1 MGPVGLRAG
10 LIGSAIALVIAFLSL
25 VPLVGHC
32 LVWVFN
38 VLLWVGVGAL
48 VAHWA
53 PYGVEEREIAL
64 AGSIA
69 GGVATLVGGLTL
81 ILLAPVGL
89 ALIGGT
95 TGALRLLPPDVQDM
109 YEQVGLAPQVVYSPL
124 GVFLV
129 SSLMCGIQF
138 FIAPVITGLAA
149 VVFSRMWSTE
159 ELPWEEGGEP
169 YMLEW

>member
-1 MGPVGLRAG
+1 MGQVGLRAG
-10 LIGSAIALVIAFLSL
+10 LFGSAIALVIAFLSL
-25 VPLVGHC
+25 VPLVGNC

-38 VLLWVGVGAL
+38 LLLWVGIGAL
-48 VAHWA
+48 VAYWA

-64 AGSIA
+64 AGAIA
-69 GGVATLVGGLTL
+69 GGVATLIGGLTL

-95 TGALRLLPPDVQDM
+95 TGALRLLPPDVQAM
-109 YEQVGLAPQVVYSPL
+109 FQKAGVAPQVVYSPL

-129 SSLMCGIQF
+129 ASLMCGAQF
-138 FIAPVITGLAA
+138 FAAPVITGLAA
-149 VVFSRMWSTE
+149 VVFSRVWSTE
-159 ELPWEEGGEP
+159 EVPWDEEQGP